1 MGRRDVDP
9 CVFLSVHAEDW
20 AEVFGEAI
28 VKVAK
33 RMNMS
38 LEELVSY
45 VAYSPPQAATVASL
59 LCKLAN
65 FGRVCQYAATGRP
78 SGYARLQVPYVE
90 VEQDPRLAR
99 KLVVLSPCALLDV
112 ELLKAGKR
120 GVKPSRYPPA
130 KWRLEAPLIYKLG
143 GIKALRER
151 PWENL
156 RRLLWEREPWL
167 VQLYR
172 EKGVVYIANQ
182 RWCSGRCR
190 RQVHLAE
197 WLVWLDAGRLV
208 GVGSPVDTR
217 RVSTSFL
224 DVDTRRSSRSA
235 CVWGV
240 GTWL

>member
-1 MGRRDVDP
+1 VSGRDVDP
-9 CVFLSVHAEDW
+9 CIFLSVHVEDW
-20 AEVFGEAI
+20 VKAFGGAV

-38 LEELVSY
+38 LEELVSF
-45 VAYSPPQAATVASL
+45 VAYSPSQAVTVASL
-59 LCKLAN
+59 LCKLSN
-65 FGRVCQYAATGRP
+65 FGRVCLYAATGKP
-78 SGYARLQVPYVE
+78 GGYARLQVPYAD

-99 KLVVLSPCALLDV
+99 KLVVLSPCALLDAD
-112 ELLKAGKR
+112 LLKAGKR
-120 GVKPSRYPPA
+120 GVKPSRYPPT

-143 GIKALRER
+143 RIKALRER

-156 RRLLWEREPWL
+156 RRLLWEKEAWL

-172 EKGVVYIANQ
+172 ERSVVYIANQ

-197 WLVWLDAGRLV
+197 WLVWLDTGRLV
-208 GVGSPVDTR
+208 GVGSSVETS

-224 DVDTRRSSRSA
+224 DMDTRRLSRNA
-235 CVWGV
+235 RVWGV
-240 GTWL
+240 GTWP